1 MWEGGLILKNSLFP
15 TKLHVVE
22 GNRHITDILV
32 SPETGTESNSLKITQ
47 RLRLDQSKLEDVTKR
62 MLSASSHAIFLAV
75 VDSTPPLIENTDL
88 LQSRP
93 LKNLI
98 LYLKQKEAAG
108 VISLNEVRPCA
119 TISLDILLHFLY
131 FFSGCPLLFP
141 AVSVFYRFVKK
152 GGPQPYRR
160 SQR

>member
-1 MWEGGLILKNSLFP
+1 MFVISRTSELAGAFTIEDIVRKTPKVWEGGLILKNSLFP

-32 SPETGTESNSLKITQ
+32 NPETGSEIHNLKITQ
-47 RLRLDQSKLEDVTKR
+47 RLRLDQGKLEDVTKR
-62 MLSASSHAIFLAV
+62 MLSASSHAIFLGV
-75 VDSTPPLIENTDL
+75 VDATPPVIENTDL

-108 VISLNEVRPCA
+108 VISLEEVRP
-119 TISLDILLHFLY
+119 
-131 FFSGCPLLFP
+131 
-141 AVSVFYRFVKK
+141 
-152 GGPQPYRR
+152 
-160 SQR
+160 